1 MQTLTEIIYDLYADG
16 HSTEAITAALLQD
29 PELSTVDPVSVHT
42 VVTEILTYLHQEW
55 EADMVQPEYYHD

>member
-16 HSTEAITAALLQD
+16 QTPENITATLLQD
-29 PELSTVDPVSVHT
+29 PEVSSIGPVTVYT
-42 VVTEILTYLHQEW
+42 IVVETLDYLRQEW